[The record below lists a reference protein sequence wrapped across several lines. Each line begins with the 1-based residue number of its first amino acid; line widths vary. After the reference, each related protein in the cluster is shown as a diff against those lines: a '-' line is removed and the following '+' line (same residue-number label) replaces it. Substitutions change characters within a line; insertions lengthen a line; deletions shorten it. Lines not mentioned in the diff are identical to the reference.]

1 MSLKINKLKKKL
13 TQRFG
18 IVVSAFNE
26 PITLRLLQGCLKEFS
41 KLGVV
46 EKNITVMHVPGAFE
60 IPVAASVL
68 AHKKNID
75 AVVCLGAVIRGETL
89 HFELIAHQVAAGV
102 MKVSLDTRKPV
113 VFGVLTT
120 DTIAQAM
127 SRSENKN
134 DNKGSEAVRV
144 AVEMVNV
151 LRSVV
156 F

>member
-1 MSLKINKLKKKL
+1 MSVKMNNLKKKVMR
-13 TQRFG
+13 RFG
-18 IVVSAFNE
+18 IVVSVFNE
-26 PITLRLLQGCLKEFS
+26 PITSRLLQGCLKEFS
-41 KLGVV
+41 NLGVAV
-46 EKNITVMHVPGAFE
+46 KNITVMSVPGAFE

-89 HFELIAHQVAAGV
+89 HFELIAHQAAAGA

-127 SRSENKN
+127 SRSENKS
-134 DNKGSEAVRV
+134 DNKGAEAARV
-144 AVEMVNV
+144 AVEMINV
-151 LRSVV
+151 LS
-156 F
+156 